1 MIENKNQDK
10 RLSASAVQRA
20 FTLSSRAQL
29 AVLPDGTRPEPL
41 GSGVV
46 RSILGEGGVA
56 IVYDVWNEQ
65 LGVSRA
71 VKVLKPSHSPEALNR
86 FHTEMK
92 IMAQL
97 RHPNIVEIHAVGKWN
112 HLPYIEMEKVDGLAL
127 DRIVRRRGALP
138 LEACTA
144 IGIMIARSL
153 AYTHNSTF
161 TVGEKKYKGILHRDL
176 KPANVM
182 IARDGLV
189 KLTDFGIARPAEIS
203 LHTMEGYLV
212 GSLQYLAPEQLE
224 GDSYDARADLFSFG
238 CVLYELVTGFRAF
251 AETNVS
257 RLVPQR
263 TKNTYKSL
271 SEYKI
276 KIPSKLRKLITACME
291 LDPERRPTS
300 AEEVLASLERIHH
313 SLTSLSP
320 AETARLFMD
329 GEEEKRIVHFRRRVW
344 PNVARIG
351 GVALGAAALGL
362 GIFHGSALLKSGQ
375 TTDVS
380 AVEQQVPNSVSGSI
394 SVKKPA
400 EDKANTPVSAENE
413 KPEPSSAG
421 TTIDHASNPQLA
433 AKAPAG
439 AGSEI
444 PKTARVKPE
453 RESVGKRVTRR
464 EKSVVTTAERGMVSE
479 QQTEL
484 SLLDRLA
491 RKHGI
496 SDPISIM
503 GRELSAGNYDQAL
516 EVYDELSPTR
526 AREAQALI
534 FKLRALEGARRSSE
548 IGSFL
553 RVNNVEDGEFYMAK
567 ARYLIRNGMYEQALA
582 ALKRIESLPALFA
595 DKDAL
600 LKNVVYY
607 RAECRSGMFGIEQT
621 ENAKEAALQ
630 SWYDVKYAYRNN
642 QNHQYFQ
649 KANENIRSI
658 WATEVN

>member
-10 RLSASAVQRA
+10 RLSTSAVQRA

-112 HLPYIEMEKVDGLAL
+112 HLPYIEMEKIDGLAL

-161 TVGEKKYKGILHRDL
+161 IVGEKKYKGILHRDL

-182 IARDGLV
+182 MACDGLV

-212 GSLQYLAPEQLE
+212 GSLQYLAPEQLD

-263 TKNTYKSL
+263 TKNAYKSL

-276 KIPSKLRKLITACME
+276 KIPAKLRKLIIGCME
-291 LDPERRPTS
+291 LDPEKRPSS
-300 AEEVLASLERIHH
+300 AEDVLASLERIHH
-313 SLTSLSP
+313 KLTSLSP

-329 GEEEKRIVHFRRRVW
+329 GDEEKRIVHFRRRVW

-351 GVALGAAALGL
+351 GVAVGTIALGL
-362 GIFHGSALLKSGQ
+362 GIFHGSAILKSGN
-375 TTDVS
+375 TTVVS
-380 AVEQQVPNSVSGSI
+380 AVEQPDEG
-394 SVKKPA
+394 KT
-400 EDKANTPVSAENE
+400 NTPVSAEKE
-413 KPEPSSAG
+413 KPAPSSAG
-421 TTIDHASNPQLA
+421 STIEHASIPQLA
-433 AKAPAG
+433 AKTPAG
-439 AGSEI
+439 AGPEVH
-444 PKTARVKPE
+444 KADGTKPE
-453 RESVGKRVTRR
+453 RESVGKPSSVTRR
-464 EKSVVTTAERGMVSE
+464 EKPVVIPAERRVVSE
-479 QQTEL
+479 QRIEQ

-491 RKHGI
+491 QKHGI

-516 EVYDELSPTR
+516 EVYDELSPAR
-526 AREAQALI
+526 AQEAQALI
-534 FKLRALEGARRSSE
+534 FKLRALEGVRRSSE

-553 RVNNVEDGEFYMAK
+553 RVNNVEDSEFYMAK
-567 ARYLIRNGMYEQALA
+567 ARHLIRNGMYEQALS
-582 ALKRIESLPALFA
+582 ALKRVEALPASFA

-600 LKNVVYY
+600 LKNVVYF
-607 RAECRSGMFGIEQT
+607 RAECRSGMFSAEKT
-621 ENAKEAALQ
+621 ESAKEAALQ

-642 QNHQYFQ
+642 QNHRFFRE
-649 KANENIRSI
+649 ANENIRSI
-658 WATEVN
+658 WSSQVN